1 MVQLLRTV
9 VRDTEKQKGSAF
21 SLLNGVGGGSDEKIT
36 SLSPKSLFSSVD
48 GAGDGKVTKSL
59 PGAAAA
65 AKKDEEAKAAA
76 RKAKKD
82 EEAKAA
88 AAASAASKK
97 DQEAQAA
104 AKKDE
109 EAKAA
114 AAASAAS
121 KKDQEAQAAA
131 RKAKKDEEAKAAAA
145 ASAAS
150 KKDQEAQTAARK
162 AKKDEEAKAAA
173 AASKKDQEDQAAA
186 KTAAAKL
193 QAETKN
199 KEEERQ
205 RLEQVDEEHDS
216 EVKVTKEIQGNNKLK
231 CGSMNSF
238 ILPDVVEGIDTLFL
252 SEINDNMDCD
262 AMKFK
267 GDMSTKLDS
276 VPIRDILI
284 DREDR
289 LVLSRNPD
297 EDINKTIRLRLYCTG
312 AALDLYIWWIND
324 ASSDVI
330 ILPSCSYDFMK
341 KLGREDYADSGIE
354 KYLKRTLTIDPE
366 NLIKKEAILIPV
378 FGENHYSF
386 ASIFYPS
393 NVADESGKYVNNVP
407 CIVCANSIPNY
418 GSSHKTKEVAKVL
431 RRFLNKLIK
440 YHDPKSTGN
449 FNKRTMLAY
458 TLEGKQNQYH

>member
-1 MVQLLRTV
+1 M
-9 VRDTEKQKGSAF
+9 
-21 SLLNGVGGGSDEKIT
+21 
-36 SLSPKSLFSSVD
+36 
-48 GAGDGKVTKSL
+48 
-59 PGAAAA
+59 
-65 AKKDEEAKAAA
+65 KK
-76 RKAKKD
+76 
-82 EEAKAA
+82 
-88 AAASAASKK
+88 
-97 DQEAQAA
+97 
-104 AKKDE
+104 
-109 EAKAA
+109 
-114 AAASAAS
+114 
-121 KKDQEAQAAA
+121 
-131 RKAKKDEEAKAAAA
+131 
-145 ASAAS
+145 
-150 KKDQEAQTAARK
+150 
-162 AKKDEEAKAAA
+162 
-173 AASKKDQEDQAAA
+173 
-186 KTAAAKL
+186 
-193 QAETKN
+193 

-205 RLEQVDEEHDS
+205 RLEQVDANAKKEEATAKEQKLFEAQKAKEAAEEVARQKQHEEHDS

-231 CGSMNSF
+231 CCSMNSF
-238 ILPDVVEGIDTLFL
+238 ILPEVVEGIDTLFL

-297 EDINKTIRLRLYCTG
+297 EDINKTCRLRLYCTG
-312 AALDLYIWWIND
+312 ALLDLYIWWIND
-324 ASSDVI
+324 ASSNVI

-386 ASIFYPS
+386 ASILYPS

-418 GSSHKTKEVAKVL
+418 GSSHKTKEVARVL

-440 YHDPKSTGN
+440 YHDPNSKGN

-458 TLEGKQNQYH
+458 TLEGKQN